1 VKNVVYKFYITLTCL
16 TNDYPYGMHGFTCA
30 DLDLLCCGGCM
41 IEIVIDGKYRIV
53 EEGLTLLEAAK
64 VCGVEIPSLCGMNKS
79 NEKVPCDLC
88 VVEVESGGTK
98 RACELEVYRGL
109 NVVTQSEQLSEH
121 RRKALNRIMTDHYAD
136 CEAPCKTACPAGV
149 DIQSYL
155 YHIAQNDHQ
164 KAIEVIKRT
173 LPMPLSIGRVCPAFC
188 ESECRRSLV
197 DEPIAIRQLKRHAAD
212 ADLSAHEAYVPEKK
226 PSKGLNIAVVG
237 SGPGGLTAGYY
248 LSNEGY
254 DVTVFESM
262 PKAGG
267 WLRYG
272 IPEYRLPKDILDKE
286 IELMCRN
293 GMQVHTNQKLGV
305 DFTLSQ
311 LSEEYDAVCLAVGA
325 SQAVEMHYTGSD
337 LEGCY
342 LGVDY
347 LKDYVTEQNYVT
359 GHKVAVIGGGNTAI
373 DCARTAR
380 RAGADTTLIY
390 RRTRDEMP
398 AEDYEIVEAEH
409 EGVKFHFLTNPAE
422 NLADETGRVNAIRLE
437 RMALGEPDASGRRSP
452 KPTGEFFTEEF
463 DTVIAAVSQKP
474 DLSFLEGEDLSIP
487 LTRWNTSDAD
497 EKTMHTGTGNIFSI
511 GDFRRGPATA
521 VEAVG
526 DGRVAAKAIDL
537 FLNGDMA
544 DMPKAA
550 FNSRKEK
557 KLSQVDPLHFEN
569 IQKVARSIMPELTP
583 AQREQS
589 FAEVELGFDNEEAMK
604 EVARCLECGCQAN
617 TDCALRDYSTEYEA
631 EQSFEFS
638 LQIKSHQDWLDL
650 RAKDLRHKYE
660 VDRSSEFIEFD
671 ANRCISCGQCIQAC
685 RDKAVHGVL
694 NFVCDKQGRPA
705 LRPDDRPHFG
715 SNKNGLT
722 LMGDSNCVQCGA
734 CVQVCP
740 TGAMVDSR
748 DRSQGRTEDLKAVD
762 TICTYCGVGCKLTMF
777 VDEATNTIR
786 YVKGGDSPVNQGM
799 LCVKGRFG
807 FDFIGSEERLTTPLI
822 RKDGWLQPASWE
834 EAIQLIASKF
844 SGIKQDFGSNALA
857 GFSSAKTTNED
868 NYAFQKFVRREL
880 GTNNVDHCARLC
892 HASSVTGLEASLG
905 SGAMTNDIPSI
916 KHSDVIF
923 IIGSDTTSAHPIIAS
938 HIKQAIRHHGARL
951 IVADPKRV
959 DMAEHAEL
967 YMAHRPGT
975 DVMLLN
981 GVMQQIIKNGWYDQ
995 EYIEER
1001 VDGFDTL
1008 LQEVMSPAYNL
1019 DKVELVTGVKA
1030 EDIQA
1035 MARMIGT
1042 ADRTAVYYSMGI
1054 TQHTTGHD
1062 NVRSIANLQLLCG
1075 NIGIEGGGINPLRGQ
1090 SNVQGACDMGALP
1103 NSFPGYQKVY
1113 NPIVRQKFAIE
1124 WNAPNLPSEQG
1135 LTLTE
1140 IIDAA
1145 CHRDVRG
1152 MYIMGENPVLSDPN
1166 QAHVIEGLE
1175 ALDFLVVQ
1183 DIFLTETAQYAD
1195 VVLPSCSFAEKAG
1208 HFTNTERRVQRVNP
1222 VVTAPGEAKEDWW
1235 IVQEIANAMGSDWDY
1250 HCVSDITNEIARVT
1264 PQYAGLRWDAITPN
1278 GVQWPSNKNN
1288 PAGTRIMHQTQFT
1301 RGKGQMVGVPFRY
1314 AAELPDEEYPLVLTT
1329 GRVLE
1334 QFHTG
1339 TMTRKT
1345 KGLDNLA
1352 GPRAM
1357 VSVEDAEALGISNG
1371 QRLTVSTR
1379 RGSIEIDAFVT
1390 KRIQKG
1396 VVFIPFHFVESPVNR
1411 LTTTATDPHAKIP
1424 EFKVAAVKVEV
1435 SEKTTQTES
1444 LEDSYQHV

>member
-1 VKNVVYKFYITLTCL
+1 
-16 TNDYPYGMHGFTCA
+16 
-30 DLDLLCCGGCM
+30 M

-293 GMQVHTNQKLGV
+293 GMQVNTNQKLGV

-359 GHKVAVIGGGNTAI
+359 GQKVAVIGGGNTAI

-604 EVARCLECGCQAN
+604 EAARCLECGCQAN

-631 EQSFEFS
+631 EQSFDFS

-1235 IVQEIANAMGSDWDY
+1235 IIQEIANAMGSDWDY

-1435 SEKTTQTES
+1435 SEKALLTEPATEAVHS
-1444 LEDSYQHV
+1444 I

>member
-1 VKNVVYKFYITLTCL
+1 
-16 TNDYPYGMHGFTCA
+16 
-30 DLDLLCCGGCM
+30 M

-53 EEGLTLLEAAK
+53 EKGLTLLEAAK

-121 RRKALNRIMTDHYAD
+121 RKKALNRIMTDHYAD

-212 ADLSAHEAYVPEKK
+212 ADLYAHEAYVPEKK
-226 PSKGLNIAVVG
+226 PSKGLNIAIVG

-359 GHKVAVIGGGNTAI
+359 GQKVAVIGGGNTAI

-604 EVARCLECGCQAN
+604 EAARCLECGCQAN

-631 EQSFEFS
+631 EQSFDFS
-638 LQIKSHQDWLDL
+638 LQVKSHQDWLDL

-844 SGIKQDFGSNALA
+844 SGIKQDFGGNALA

-1042 ADRTAVYYSMGI
+1042 AERTAVYYSMGI

-1235 IVQEIANAMGSDWDY
+1235 IIQEIANAMGSDWDY

-1264 PQYAGLRWDAITPN
+1264 PQYAGLRWEAITPN

-1435 SEKTTQTES
+1435 SEKALLTELATEAVHS
-1444 LEDSYQHV
+1444 I

>member
-1 VKNVVYKFYITLTCL
+1 
-16 TNDYPYGMHGFTCA
+16 
-30 DLDLLCCGGCM
+30 M

-79 NEKVPCDLC
+79 NEKIPCDLC
-88 VVEVESGGTK
+88 VVEVESGATK
-98 RACELEVYRGL
+98 RACDLKVYRGL

-121 RRKALNRIMTDHYAD
+121 RRKALNRIMADHYAD

-155 YHIAQNDHQ
+155 YHISQNDHQ

-212 ADLSAHEAYVPEKK
+212 ADLAAHEAYVPEKK
-226 PSKGLNIAVVG
+226 PAKHRKIAVVG

-293 GMQVHTNQKLGV
+293 GMQVETNKKLGV

-311 LSEEYDAVCLAVGA
+311 LSEDYDAVCLAVGA
-325 SQAVEMHYTGSD
+325 SQAVEMNYSGSD
-337 LEGCY
+337 LDGCY

-347 LKDYVTEQNYVT
+347 LKDYVTDQNYVT
-359 GHKVAVIGGGNTAI
+359 GKKVAVIGGGNTAI
-373 DCARTAR
+373 DCARTAC

-422 NLADETGRVNAIRLE
+422 NIADENGRVKAIRLE

-452 KPTGEFFTEEF
+452 KPTGEFFTEAF

-474 DLSFLEGEDLSIP
+474 DLSFLENDDLSIP
-487 LTRWNTSDAD
+487 LTRWNTSESDSQ
-497 EKTMHTGTGNIFSI
+497 TMHTGTGNIFSI

-544 DMPKAA
+544 DMPKPA
-550 FNSRKEK
+550 FNSRKEQ
-557 KLSQVDPLHFEN
+557 KLVQVDPLHFEN

-604 EVARCLECGCQAN
+604 EAARCLECGCQAN
-617 TDCALRDYSTEYEA
+617 TDCALRDYSTEYHA
-631 EQSFEFS
+631 EQHFDVSVDVS
-638 LQIKSHQDWLDL
+638 SASVIGHQDWLDL

-685 RDKAVHGVL
+685 REQAVHGVL
-694 NFVCDKQGRPA
+694 SFVSDKNGRPA
-705 LRPDDRPHFG
+705 LRPNDRPRFRSDEKG
-715 SNKNGLT
+715 VGCSGLT
-722 LMGDSNCVQCGA
+722 LMGDSKCVQCGA
-734 CVQVCP
+734 CVQACP

-748 DRSQGRTEDLKAVD
+748 DRSQGRTEHLKAVD

-777 VDEATNTIR
+777 VDEQQNKIR
-786 YVKGGDSPVNQGM
+786 CVKGADSPVNQGM

-807 FDFIGSEERLTTPLI
+807 FDFISSEERLTTPLI
-822 RKDGWLQPASWE
+822 RKDGWLQPASWD
-834 EAIQLIASKF
+834 EAIQLVASKL
-844 SGIKQDFGSNALA
+844 STIKQDFGSNALA

-868 NYAFQKFVRREL
+868 NYAFQKFIRREL

-967 YMAHRPGT
+967 YLAHRPGT

-1030 EDIQA
+1030 DDIFA

-1042 ADRTAVYYSMGI
+1042 AKRTAVYYSMGI

-1103 NSFPGYQKVY
+1103 NCYPGYQKVY

-1124 WNAPNLPSEQG
+1124 WDAPNLPSEQG

-1145 CHRDVRG
+1145 CKREVRG

-1195 VVLPSCSFAEKAG
+1195 VVLPSCSFAEKSG
-1208 HFTNTERRVQRVNP
+1208 HFTNTERRVQRVNAA
-1222 VVTAPGEAKEDWW
+1222 VKAPGEAKEDWW
-1235 IVQEIANAMGSDWDY
+1235 IIQAIANAMGSDWHY
-1250 HCVSDITNEIARVT
+1250 QCVSEITSEIARVT

-1288 PAGTRIMHQTQFT
+1288 PNGTRIMHQTQFT

-1357 VSVEDAEALGISNG
+1357 ISVEDAEAIGIHNG
-1371 QRLTVSTR
+1371 QRLKVSTR

-1390 KRIQKG
+1390 KRMQKG

-1424 EFKVAAVKVEV
+1424 EFKVAAVKIEISETAGQPEPVEEAV
-1435 SEKTTQTES
+1435 H
-1444 LEDSYQHV
+1444 HV

>member
-1 VKNVVYKFYITLTCL
+1 MY
-16 TNDYPYGMHGFTCA
+16 GFTCA
-30 DLDLLCCGGCM
+30 DLDLLRCGGCM

-293 GMQVHTNQKLGV
+293 GMLVHTNQKLGV

-359 GHKVAVIGGGNTAI
+359 GQKVAVIGGGNTAI

-437 RMALGEPDASGRRSP
+437 RMALGEPDTSGRRSP

-583 AQREQS
+583 TQREQS

-604 EVARCLECGCQAN
+604 EAARCLECGCQAN

-631 EQSFEFS
+631 EQSFDFS

-1235 IVQEIANAMGSDWDY
+1235 IIQEIANAMGSDWDY

>member
-1 VKNVVYKFYITLTCL
+1 
-16 TNDYPYGMHGFTCA
+16 
-30 DLDLLCCGGCM
+30 M

-359 GHKVAVIGGGNTAI
+359 GQKVAVIGGGNTAI

-497 EKTMHTGTGNIFSI
+497 EKTMHTGTGKIFSI

-537 FLNGDMA
+537 FLNADMA
-544 DMPKAA
+544 DMPKVA

-604 EVARCLECGCQAN
+604 EAARCLECGCQAN

-631 EQSFEFS
+631 EQSFDFS

-834 EAIQLIASKF
+834 EAIQLVASKF

-1235 IVQEIANAMGSDWDY
+1235 IIQEIANAMGSDWDY

-1357 VSVEDAEALGISNG
+1357 VSVEDAEALGIGNG

-1435 SEKTTQTES
+1435 SEKALLTEPATEAVHS
-1444 LEDSYQHV
+1444 I

>member
-1 VKNVVYKFYITLTCL
+1 
-16 TNDYPYGMHGFTCA
+16 
-30 DLDLLCCGGCM
+30 M

-53 EEGLTLLEAAK
+53 EEGSTLLEAAK
-64 VCGVEIPSLCGMNKS
+64 ICGVDIPSLCGLNKS
-79 NEKVPCDLC
+79 NQKVPCDLC
-88 VVEVESGGTK
+88 VVEVESGGTQH
-98 RACELEVYRGL
+98 ACELQVYKGL
-109 NVVTQSEQLSEH
+109 TVKTQSEQLSEH
-121 RRKALNRIMTDHYAD
+121 RRQALNRIMQDHYAD

-155 YHIAQNDHQ
+155 YFIAQNDHH

-197 DEPIAIRQLKRHAAD
+197 DESIAIRQLKRHAAD
-212 ADLSAHEAYVPEKK
+212 ADLAAQEAYVAEKK
-226 PSKGLNIAVVG
+226 PAKHRSVAIVG

-254 DVTVFESM
+254 DVTVYESM

-272 IPEYRLPKDILDKE
+272 IPEYRLPKAVLDKE

-293 GMQVHTNQKLGV
+293 GMQIKTGQKLGR
-305 DFTLSQ
+305 DFSLSS
-311 LSEEYDAVCLAVGA
+311 LSHQYDAVCLAIGA
-325 SQAVEMHYTGSD
+325 SLAVEMDYPGSD
-337 LEGCY
+337 LKGCY

-347 LKDYVTEQNYVT
+347 LKDFVTEQSYTT
-359 GHKVAVIGGGNTAI
+359 GQTVAVIGGGNTAI

-380 RAGADTTLIY
+380 RAGADTTIIY
-390 RRTRDEMP
+390 RRTREEMP
-398 AEDYEIVEAEH
+398 AEDYEIEEAEH
-409 EGVKFHFLTNPAE
+409 EGVKFLFLTNPVE
-422 NLADETGRVNAIRLE
+422 NLADQNGRVTEVRLE
-437 RMALGEPDASGRRSP
+437 RMALGAPDASGRRRP
-452 KPTGEFFTEEF
+452 QTTGEFFTQSF

-474 DLSFLEGEDLSIP
+474 DLSFLDNDNLSIP
-487 LTRWNTSDAD
+487 LTRWNTSESD
-497 EKTMHTGTGNIFSI
+497 ERTMHTGTGNIFSI

-537 FLNGDMA
+537 YLDGDMQA
-544 DMPKAA
+544 MPSPA
-550 FNSRKEK
+550 FNSRKEQ
-557 KLSQVDPLHFEN
+557 KLAQVDPLQFEHL
-569 IQKVARSIMPELTP
+569 QKVARSIMPELTP

-589 FAEVELGFDNEEAMK
+589 FDEVELGFDNEEAIK
-604 EVARCLECGCQAN
+604 EAARCLECGCQAN
-617 TDCALRDYSTEYEA
+617 TSCDLRDYSTEYGA
-631 EQSFEFS
+631 EQHFDASVDV
-638 LQIKSHQDWLDL
+638 KSHQNWVNL
-650 RAKDLRHKYE
+650 RAKDPRHKFD
-660 VDRSSEFIEFD
+660 VDRSAEFIEFD

-685 RDKAVHGVL
+685 SEQAVHGIL
-694 NFVCDKQGRPA
+694 NFIHDQHGRPA

-715 SNKNGLT
+715 SSKNGRL

-734 CVQVCP
+734 CVQACP

-748 DRSQGRTEDLKAVD
+748 DRSQGREEVLHQVD
-762 TICTYCGVGCKLTMF
+762 TICTYCGVGCKLTMH
-777 VDEATNTIR
+777 VDKVANKIR
-786 YVKGGDSPVNQGM
+786 RVTGAQSPVNQGM

-807 FDFIGSEERLTTPLI
+807 FDFIADDSRLTTPLI
-822 RKDGWLQPASWE
+822 RKDGWLQPASWDD
-834 EAIQLIASKF
+834 AIALIGKKF
-844 SGIKQDFGSNALA
+844 TTLKQDFGGNALA

-868 NYAFQKFVRREL
+868 NYAFQKFIRREL

-951 IVADPKRV
+951 VVADPKRI
-959 DMAEHAEL
+959 DMADHAEL
-967 YMAHRPGT
+967 YLAHRPGT

-981 GVMQQIIKNGWYDQ
+981 GIMQQIIKNGWYDQ
-995 EYIEER
+995 NYIEER

-1008 LQEVMSPAYNL
+1008 LQEVMSPAYAI
-1019 DKVELVTGVKA
+1019 DKVELVTGVSRD
-1030 EDIQA
+1030 DIFA

-1042 ADRTAVYYSMGI
+1042 AKRTAVYYSMGI

-1062 NVRSIANLQLLCG
+1062 NVRSVANLQLLCG

-1103 NSFPGYQKVY
+1103 NNYPGYQKVY
-1113 NPIVRQKFAIE
+1113 NPMVRQKFSIE
-1124 WNAPNLPSEQG
+1124 WNAPDLPLEPG

-1145 CHRDVRG
+1145 CKRDVRG
-1152 MYIMGENPVLSDPN
+1152 LYIMGENPVLSDPN

-1175 ALDFLVVQ
+1175 TLDFLVVQ

-1195 VVLPSCSFAEKAG
+1195 VVLPSCSFAEKSG
-1208 HFTNTERRVQRVNP
+1208 HFTNTERRVQRVNAALKP
-1222 VVTAPGEAKEDWW
+1222 PGDAKEDWW
-1235 IVQEIANAMGSDWDY
+1235 IIQQIANAMGGDWQY
-1250 HCVSDITNEIARVT
+1250 RQASDITAEIARVT
-1264 PQYAGLRWDAITPN
+1264 PQYAGLKWDAITPD

-1288 PAGTRIMHQTQFT
+1288 PNGTRIMHQTQFT

-1314 AAELPDEEYPLVLTT
+1314 AAELPDEEFPLVLTT

-1357 VSVEDAEALGISNG
+1357 ISVHDAEALGIKNG
-1371 QRLTVSTR
+1371 QRLRVSTR
-1379 RGSIEIDAFVT
+1379 RGEIEIDAFVT
-1390 KRIQKG
+1390 KRIQAG

-1424 EFKVAAVKVEV
+1424 EFKVAAVKVEA
-1435 SEKTTQTES
+1435 
-1444 LEDSYQHV
+1444 LDSQPSH

>member
-1 VKNVVYKFYITLTCL
+1 ML
-16 TNDYPYGMHGFTCA
+16 
-30 DLDLLCCGGCM
+30 
-41 IEIVIDGKYRIV
+41 EIVIDGKFRIV
-53 EEGLTLLEAAK
+53 EQGSTLLEAAK
-64 VCGVEIPSLCGMNKS
+64 ICGVEIPSLCGLNKS
-79 NEKVPCDLC
+79 GAKVACDLC
-88 VVEVESGGTK
+88 MVEVESGGMQ
-98 RACELEVYRGL
+98 RACETEVYHGL
-109 NVVTQSEQLSEH
+109 NVITQSPELSEH
-121 RRKALNRIMTDHYAD
+121 RRLALNKIMQDHYAD

-155 YHIAQNDHQ
+155 YHIAQNDHH
-164 KAIEVIKRT
+164 KAIEVIKKT

-188 ESECRRSLV
+188 ESECRRALV
-197 DEPIAIRQLKRHAAD
+197 DDSIAIRQLKRHAAD
-212 ADLSAHEAYVPEKK
+212 ADLAAQEAYIPPKQ
-226 PSKGLNIAVVG
+226 PDNGYSIAIVG

-272 IPEYRLPKDILDKE
+272 IPEYRLPKAILDKE

-293 GMQVHTNQKLGV
+293 GMQIKTGQKLGQG
-305 DFTLSQ
+305 FTLSD
-311 LSEEYDAVCLAVGA
+311 LSETYDAVCLAVGA
-325 SQAVEMHYTGSD
+325 SLAVEMKYPGSD

-347 LKDYVTEQNYVT
+347 LKDYVTEQHYTT
-359 GHKVAVIGGGNTAI
+359 GKKVAIIGGGNTAI

-380 RAGADTTLIY
+380 RTGADTTLIY

-398 AEDYEIVEAEH
+398 AEDYEIEEAEH
-409 EGVKFHFLTNPAE
+409 EGVQFLLLTNPVE
-422 NLADETGRVNAIRLE
+422 NIADDNGRVYEVRLE
-437 RMALGEPDASGRRSP
+437 KMALGEPDSSGRRRP
-452 KPTGEFFTEEF
+452 EPTGEFFTQAF

-474 DLSFLEGEDLSIP
+474 DLDFLNDEKLQIP
-487 LTRWNTSDAD
+487 LTRWNTSDSND
-497 EKTMHTGTGNIFSI
+497 HTMHTGTENIFSI

-526 DGRVAAKAIDL
+526 DGRVAANAIDHYL
-537 FLNGDMA
+537 KGEFSSI
-544 DMPKAA
+544 PTPE

-557 KLSQVDPLHFEN
+557 KLTQVDPIQFEH
-569 IQKVARSIMPELTP
+569 IQKAVRTIMPELSP
-583 AQREQS
+583 EQRSQS
-589 FAEVELGFDNEEAMK
+589 FDEVELGFDNDAALAEA
-604 EVARCLECGCQAN
+604 ARCLECGCQAN
-617 TDCALRDYSTEYEA
+617 TDCDLRDYSTEYGA
-631 EQSFEFS
+631 EQVFTASIDIRTDQEW
-638 LQIKSHQDWLDL
+638 QQL
-650 RAKDLRHKYE
+650 RKADRRHKFA
-660 VDRSSEFIEFD
+660 VDRSSQFIEFD
-671 ANRCISCGQCIQAC
+671 ANRCISCGQCIDAC
-685 RDKAVHGVL
+685 SEKAVHGVL
-694 NFVCDKQGRPA
+694 NFVHDQHGRPA

-715 SNKNGLT
+715 FNKEGKIQ
-722 LMGDSNCVQCGA
+722 MGDSNCVQCGA
-734 CVQVCP
+734 CVQACP

-748 DRSQGRTEDLKAVD
+748 DRAQGRQEQLKKVD
-762 TICTYCGVGCKLTMF
+762 TICTYCGVGCKLTMHIDQQANQ
-777 VDEATNTIR
+777 VR
-786 YVKGGDSPVNQGM
+786 YVTGANSPVHEGM

-807 FDFIGSEERLTTPLI
+807 FDFINDDARLSTPLI
-822 RKDGWLQPASWE
+822 KKDGWLQPASWD
-834 EAIQLIASKF
+834 EAIQLIADKF
-844 SGIKQDFGSNALA
+844 GSIKSDFGGNALA

-868 NYAFQKFVRREL
+868 NYAFQKFIRLEL

-923 IIGSDTTSAHPIIAS
+923 IIGSDTTAAHPIIAS

-951 IVADPKRV
+951 VVADPKRIDMV
-959 DMAEHAEL
+959 DHAEL
-967 YMAHRPGT
+967 YLAHRPGT

-981 GVMQQIIKNGWYDQ
+981 GIMQQIINHGWYDQ
-995 EYIEER
+995 EYIDER

-1008 LQEVMSPAYNL
+1008 LQEVMSPAYSL

-1030 EDIQA
+1030 DDIFA

-1042 ADRTAVYYSMGI
+1042 AERTAVYYSMGI

-1103 NSFPGYQKVY
+1103 NNYPGYQKVY
-1113 NPIVRQKFAIE
+1113 NPMVRQKFAIE
-1124 WNAPNLPSEQG
+1124 WNTNDLPAEQG

-1145 CHRDVRG
+1145 CERKVRG
-1152 MYIMGENPVLSDPN
+1152 MYVMGENPVLSDPN

-1195 VVLPSCSFAEKAG
+1195 VVLPSCSFAEKSG
-1208 HFTNTERRVQRVNP
+1208 HFTNTERRVQRVNAAVAP
-1222 VVTAPGEAKEDWW
+1222 PGEAKEDWW
-1235 IVQEIANAMGSDWDY
+1235 IIQQIAQAMGGDWHY
-1250 HCVSDITNEIARVT
+1250 RNVAEITAEIARVT
-1264 PQYAGLRWDAITPN
+1264 PQYAGLSWDNITPD
-1278 GVQWPSNKNN
+1278 GVQWPSSKKNPN
-1288 PAGTRIMHQTQFT
+1288 GTRIMHQTQFT
-1301 RGKGQMVGVPFRY
+1301 RGKGQMVGIPFRY
-1314 AAELPDEEYPLVLTT
+1314 AAELPDDEYPLVLTT

-1357 VSVEDAEALGISNG
+1357 ISVYDAEALGIHNG
-1371 QRLTVSTR
+1371 QRIRVSTR
-1379 RGSIEIDAFVT
+1379 RGEIEIDAFVT

-1396 VVFIPFHFVESPVNR
+1396 VIFIPFHFVESPVNR

-1435 SEKTTQTES
+1435 MEATAS
-1444 LEDSYQHV
+1444 

>member
-1 VKNVVYKFYITLTCL
+1 
-16 TNDYPYGMHGFTCA
+16 
-30 DLDLLCCGGCM
+30 M

-164 KAIEVIKRT
+164 KAIEVIKHT

-226 PSKGLNIAVVG
+226 PSTGLNIAVVG

-325 SQAVEMHYTGSD
+325 SQAVEMRYTGSD

-359 GHKVAVIGGGNTAI
+359 GQKVAVIGGGNTAI

-452 KPTGEFFTEEF
+452 RPTGEFFTEEF

-583 AQREQS
+583 AQR
-589 FAEVELGFDNEEAMK
+589 
-604 EVARCLECGCQAN
+604 
-617 TDCALRDYSTEYEA
+617 
-631 EQSFEFS
+631 
-638 LQIKSHQDWLDL
+638 
-650 RAKDLRHKYE
+650 
-660 VDRSSEFIEFD
+660 
-671 ANRCISCGQCIQAC
+671 
-685 RDKAVHGVL
+685 
-694 NFVCDKQGRPA
+694 
-705 LRPDDRPHFG
+705 
-715 SNKNGLT
+715 
-722 LMGDSNCVQCGA
+722 
-734 CVQVCP
+734 
-740 TGAMVDSR
+740 
-748 DRSQGRTEDLKAVD
+748 
-762 TICTYCGVGCKLTMF
+762 
-777 VDEATNTIR
+777 
-786 YVKGGDSPVNQGM
+786 
-799 LCVKGRFG
+799 
-807 FDFIGSEERLTTPLI
+807 
-822 RKDGWLQPASWE
+822 
-834 EAIQLIASKF
+834 
-844 SGIKQDFGSNALA
+844 
-857 GFSSAKTTNED
+857 
-868 NYAFQKFVRREL
+868 
-880 GTNNVDHCARLC
+880 
-892 HASSVTGLEASLG
+892 
-905 SGAMTNDIPSI
+905 
-916 KHSDVIF
+916 
-923 IIGSDTTSAHPIIAS
+923 
-938 HIKQAIRHHGARL
+938 
-951 IVADPKRV
+951 
-959 DMAEHAEL
+959 
-967 YMAHRPGT
+967 
-975 DVMLLN
+975 
-981 GVMQQIIKNGWYDQ
+981 
-995 EYIEER
+995 
-1001 VDGFDTL
+1001 
-1008 LQEVMSPAYNL
+1008 
-1019 DKVELVTGVKA
+1019 
-1030 EDIQA
+1030 
-1035 MARMIGT
+1035 
-1042 ADRTAVYYSMGI
+1042 
-1054 TQHTTGHD
+1054 
-1062 NVRSIANLQLLCG
+1062 
-1075 NIGIEGGGINPLRGQ
+1075 
-1090 SNVQGACDMGALP
+1090 
-1103 NSFPGYQKVY
+1103 
-1113 NPIVRQKFAIE
+1113 
-1124 WNAPNLPSEQG
+1124 
-1135 LTLTE
+1135 
-1140 IIDAA
+1140 
-1145 CHRDVRG
+1145 
-1152 MYIMGENPVLSDPN
+1152 
-1166 QAHVIEGLE
+1166 
-1175 ALDFLVVQ
+1175 
-1183 DIFLTETAQYAD
+1183 
-1195 VVLPSCSFAEKAG
+1195 
-1208 HFTNTERRVQRVNP
+1208 
-1222 VVTAPGEAKEDWW
+1222 
-1235 IVQEIANAMGSDWDY
+1235 
-1250 HCVSDITNEIARVT
+1250 
-1264 PQYAGLRWDAITPN
+1264 
-1278 GVQWPSNKNN
+1278 
-1288 PAGTRIMHQTQFT
+1288 
-1301 RGKGQMVGVPFRY
+1301 
-1314 AAELPDEEYPLVLTT
+1314 
-1329 GRVLE
+1329 
-1334 QFHTG
+1334 
-1339 TMTRKT
+1339 
-1345 KGLDNLA
+1345 
-1352 GPRAM
+1352 
-1357 VSVEDAEALGISNG
+1357 
-1371 QRLTVSTR
+1371 
-1379 RGSIEIDAFVT
+1379 
-1390 KRIQKG
+1390 
-1396 VVFIPFHFVESPVNR
+1396 
-1411 LTTTATDPHAKIP
+1411 
-1424 EFKVAAVKVEV
+1424 
-1435 SEKTTQTES
+1435 
-1444 LEDSYQHV
+1444 

>member
-1 VKNVVYKFYITLTCL
+1 
-16 TNDYPYGMHGFTCA
+16 
-30 DLDLLCCGGCM
+30 M

-359 GHKVAVIGGGNTAI
+359 GQKVAVIGGGNTAI

-422 NLADETGRVNAIRLE
+422 NLADDTGRVNAIRLE

-589 FAEVELGFDNEEAMK
+589 FAEVELGFDNEEAMQ
-604 EVARCLECGCQAN
+604 EAARCLECGCQAN

-631 EQSFEFS
+631 EQSFDFS

-671 ANRCISCGQCIQAC
+671 ANRCISCGQCIQVC

-1175 ALDFLVVQ
+1175 TLDFLVVQ

-1235 IVQEIANAMGSDWDY
+1235 IIQEIANAMGSDWDY

-1435 SEKTTQTES
+1435 SEKALLMEPATEAVHS
-1444 LEDSYQHV
+1444 I

>member
-1 VKNVVYKFYITLTCL
+1 
-16 TNDYPYGMHGFTCA
+16 
-30 DLDLLCCGGCM
+30 M

-226 PSKGLNIAVVG
+226 SSKGLNIAVVG

-293 GMQVHTNQKLGV
+293 GMQVRTNQKLGV

-359 GHKVAVIGGGNTAI
+359 GQKVAVIGGGNTAI

-422 NLADETGRVNAIRLE
+422 NLADETGRVSAIRLE
-437 RMALGEPDASGRRSP
+437 RMALGDPDASGRRSP

-604 EVARCLECGCQAN
+604 EAARCLECGCQAN

-631 EQSFEFS
+631 EQSFDFS
-638 LQIKSHQDWLDL
+638 LQIQSHQDWLDL

-777 VDEATNTIR
+777 VDETTNTIR

-834 EAIQLIASKF
+834 EAIQLVASKF

-1235 IVQEIANAMGSDWDY
+1235 IIQEIANAMGSDWDY

-1264 PQYAGLRWDAITPN
+1264 PQYAGLRWEAITPN

-1371 QRLTVSTR
+1371 QRLKVSTR

-1424 EFKVAAVKVEV
+1424 EFKVAAVKVEA
-1435 SEKTTQTES
+1435 SEKVLHTEPAT
-1444 LEDSYQHV
+1444 EAVHTI

>member
-1 VKNVVYKFYITLTCL
+1 
-16 TNDYPYGMHGFTCA
+16 
-30 DLDLLCCGGCM
+30 M

-121 RRKALNRIMTDHYAD
+121 RRKALNCIMTDHYAD

-226 PSKGLNIAVVG
+226 SSKGLNIAVVG

-293 GMQVHTNQKLGV
+293 GMQVRTNQKLGV

-359 GHKVAVIGGGNTAI
+359 GQKVAVIGGGNTAI

-422 NLADETGRVNAIRLE
+422 NLADETGRVSAIRLE
-437 RMALGEPDASGRRSP
+437 RMALGDPDASGRRSP

-544 DMPKAA
+544 DMPKAV

-589 FAEVELGFDNEEAMK
+589 FDEVELGFDNEEAMK
-604 EVARCLECGCQAN
+604 EAARCLECGCQAN

-631 EQSFEFS
+631 EQSFDFS

-834 EAIQLIASKF
+834 EAIQLVASKF

-1235 IVQEIANAMGSDWDY
+1235 IIQEIANAMGSDWDY

-1264 PQYAGLRWDAITPN
+1264 PQYAGLRWEAITPN

-1371 QRLTVSTR
+1371 QRLKVSTR

-1435 SEKTTQTES
+1435 SEKVLHTEPATEAVHTILS
-1444 LEDSYQHV
+1444 